1 MSASFLF
8 CNTPY
13 CNVLLDSDSVTMCDF
28 CRDDRVNECPGCGE
42 QLSVSANGYCSLC
55 WQERYGIDEKIDEQ
69 SEPDAEVPPEMSK
82 AVGIKGSDVY
92 DSTGSPLVDL
102 SVALVRGASD
112 VKIRD
117 LLTKVVEVS
126 VVDAFV
132 LAFQTRDIRGG
143 KGERKLFEIMLR
155 FLYEVKPELAIGVLQ
170 LVPEYGC
177 WGDLFAID
185 QAERPLIKEVLR
197 LARDQL
203 TKDVEQEK
211 EGKSCSLCAKWAPRE
226 KSDPGMTR
234 ALAAALFPQEL
245 KLSRRLKAY
254 RKLVSGLNH
263 SIDTTEIK
271 MCAKRF
277 ADIQPE
283 KVPGVCLA
291 KNMRAFLNET
301 RGKTREIRHVD
312 DPDRYA
318 CRQNFRNHMAN
329 AAMGSAKVNG
339 AVTRYPHQIIKA
351 IEDYNYA
358 ERQAP
363 HTDSTELNALI
374 AVWNGMVANAK
385 ALGGLGRTIAMC
397 DFSGSMTQ
405 SGSLKSTPYWV
416 SMAMGLLI
424 SEVTSDEFKDTFLT
438 FDSYPSWHTL
448 PQGNIVTRLASIGNI
463 SQGTSTDFQK
473 AMDLVLATLKE
484 KRCRPGQEPKDLIV
498 ITDMAWDMACG
509 SNGISTYTD
518 NSYRH
523 VVKTAPWQTHIEMIR
538 EAFKRAGED
547 MWGAEGAWHPPRIVI
562 WNVANVA
569 NVGAGDFHSKADE
582 EGVIMLSGW
591 SPSIFKIL
599 TSEGARVQTP
609 GEAIRLQLDD
619 ERYDPVRARLAAL
632 M

>member
-1 MSASFLF
+1 MSTSFSF
-8 CNTPY
+8 CSTPY
-13 CNVLLDSDSVTMCDF
+13 CNVLLDSDAVTTCDF

-42 QLSVSANGYCSLC
+42 QLLVSANGYCSLC
-55 WQERYGIDEKIDEQ
+55 WHDRFDIDEKIDEQ

-92 DSTGSPLVDL
+92 DSTGSSLVDL

-112 VKIRD
+112 VKIRA

-155 FLYEVKPELAIGVLQ
+155 FLWEVEPELTIGLLE

-177 WGDLFAID
+177 WGDLFSID

-203 TKDVEQEK
+203 RNDVEQEK
-211 EGKSCSLCAKWAPRE
+211 EGKSSSLCAKWAPRE
-226 KSDPGMTR
+226 KSDPIMTK
-234 ALAAALFPQEL
+234 ALAAVLFPQEL
-245 KLSRRLKAY
+245 NLSRRLRAY

-263 SIDTTEIK
+263 RSIDTTEIK

-283 KVPGVCLA
+283 KVPGVCLS

-301 RGKTREIRHVD
+301 RGKTREIRYVD
-312 DPDRYA
+312 DPDRSA
-318 CRQNFRNHMAN
+318 CRKHFKDHMAK
-329 AAMGSAKVNG
+329 AAAGAAKVNG

-351 IEDYNYA
+351 IEDYRYA
-358 ERQAP
+358 EREAP

-397 DFSGSMTQ
+397 DFSGSMAQ
-405 SGSLKSTPYWV
+405 SSSLKDTPYWV

-448 PQGNIVTRLASIGNI
+448 PQGDIVARLASIGNI

-473 AMDLVLATLKE
+473 AMDLVLETLKE

-509 SNGISTYTD
+509 SNDISPHTD

-523 VVKTAPWQTHIEMIR
+523 CVKTAPWQTHIEMIR

-569 NVGAGDFHSKADE
+569 AADFHAKADE

-591 SPSIFKIL
+591 SPSIFKVL
-599 TSEGARVQTP
+599 TAEGTRVQTP
-609 GEAIRLQLDD
+609 AEALRLQLDD
-619 ERYDPVRARLAAL
+619 ERYDPVRVRLAAL
-632 M
+632 SKS